1 MACFLMGW
9 LIDRDVIVKCLLRV
23 FLDLL
28 RVSSLSL
35 KIIQEIYTFGVL
47 GRFVYFEIIF
57 IKIFIL
63 FFIVKR
69 LNISINGL
77 SLWLIN
83 SYFDSPSQQLLTIQ
97 GKNCLPSIFNKI
109 KNNLW
114 TSKRITPLIIIDFA
128 RIDFSILRK

>member
-1 MACFLMGW
+1 MACFLIDC
-9 LIDRDVIVKCLLRV
+9 LIDRDVIVKWWLRV
-23 FLDLL
+23 FLNLL
-28 RVSSLSL
+28 RVNSLSL

-47 GRFVYFEIIF
+47 GRFVDFEIIF

-63 FFIVKR
+63 VFIVKR

-114 TSKRITPLIIIDFA
+114 TSKRITPLIIVDFA
-128 RIDFSILRK
+128 RFDFSILRK